1 MNTKIKD
8 ISQTIILKN
17 VKKEIKEFK
26 EFKEMDKDKFE
37 KAEIV
42 KKMIREYEYLSNKIV
57 SAEKE
62 KCGLFDLCVSSLLF
76 SDLKKFFSNRI
87 DLLNQAF
94 DNI

>member
-1 MNTKIKD
+1 
-8 ISQTIILKN
+8 
-17 VKKEIKEFK
+17 
-26 EFKEMDKDKFE
+26 MDKDKFE

-42 KKMIREYEYLSNKIV
+42 KKMIHEYEYLSNKIV

-62 KCGLFDLCVSSLLF
+62 KCALLDLYVSKLLF

-87 DLLNQAF
+87 NLLGQAF